1 MTSMNTKTIKH
12 DPSCMDDF
20 DPASLDADKALQNI
34 IDTITSSDEIEKL
47 PIRDI
52 LGRVLAEDISSKI
65 NVPGHTNSAMDGYA
79 INGSEI
85 PQQGTTT
92 LKNIGTAWA
101 GKPYSGEANKGECVR
116 IMTGAAM
123 PANTDTV
130 IMQEHVQVNGDD
142 ITIDHT
148 NKLGQNV
155 RLAGEDIPMGGQVL
169 SKGKLLTPADIGL
182 IASVGIS
189 EVKVNKKTRVA
200 FFSTGDELRPVGSKL
215 EVGQIYD
222 SNRYTLHGML
232 SKLRVEIIDLGV
244 IEDKREA
251 VEQAFLNAANKA
263 DVIITSG
270 GVSVGEA
277 DFVKETL
284 EKIGKVNFW
293 KVAMKPGRPLA
304 FGKIKNA
311 WFFGLPGNPVSV
323 MVTFYMFVQP
333 ALKKLMGLEYKEPLM
348 INASCKTKLR
358 KRPGRVEYQRGI
370 LTRNHDNPTGYDVV
384 KTGAQGSGILRSM
397 SDANCFII
405 LPMESSGV
413 EVEDQVQV
421 LPFEAII

>member
-1 MTSMNTKTIKH
+1 MKKTTINN

-20 DPASLDADKALQNI
+20 DPSSLDANQALQHILN
-34 IDTITSSDEIEKL
+34 TVTPQTKSEIL
-47 PIRDI
+47 PIRDT
-52 LGRVLAEDISSKI
+52 LGRIATKEINSKI

-79 INGSEI
+79 IHSSSL
-85 PQQGTTT
+85 PQDGHQSFS
-92 LKNIGTAWA
+92 IVGTAWA
-101 GKPYSGEANKGECVR
+101 GRPFSGNVNKNECVR

-123 PANTDTV
+123 PENTDTV
-130 IMQEHVQVNGDD
+130 IMQEHVQKNDD
-142 ITIDHT
+142 KITIDHT
-148 NKLGQNV
+148 NKVGQNV
-155 RLAGEDIPMGGQVL
+155 RQAGEDIAVGETVI
-169 SKGKLLTPADIGL
+169 SKGKKIMPAELGL
-182 IASVGIS
+182 IASIGVNEIS
-189 EVKVNKKTRVA
+189 VFKKLRVA

-215 EVGQIYD
+215 EQGQIYD

-232 SKLRVEIIDLGV
+232 SRLGVEIIDMGV
-244 IEDKREA
+244 IKDEKNA
-251 VEQAFLNAANKA
+251 VEHAFLDASEKA

-277 DFVKETL
+277 DFVKDTL

-333 ALKKLMGLEYKEPLM
+333 ALTKMMGSEYHEPLI
-348 INASCKTKLR
+348 INATCKTKLR
-358 KRPGRVEYQRGI
+358 KRPGRVEFQRGI
-370 LTRNHDNPTGYDVV
+370 LKHVNNGDYEVH

-405 LPMESSGV
+405 LPMDSAGIETNDIV
-413 EVEDQVQV
+413 KV
-421 LPFEAII
+421 LPFETIV